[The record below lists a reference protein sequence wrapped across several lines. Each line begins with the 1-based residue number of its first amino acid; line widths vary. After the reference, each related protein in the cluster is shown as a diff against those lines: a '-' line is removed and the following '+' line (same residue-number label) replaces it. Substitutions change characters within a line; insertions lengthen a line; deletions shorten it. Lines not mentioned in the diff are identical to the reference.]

1 MTVLYPLTVVVRA
14 SHQFCFVESVQ
25 SVFKS
30 IYDMAKGN
38 HSHFHEN
45 MRNVHVRSRG
55 LIFVALALTGFGA
68 FSYWGLSTQNNDLLT
83 KIEALED
90 NLKIG

>member
-1 MTVLYPLTVVVRA
+1 
-14 SHQFCFVESVQ
+14 
-25 SVFKS
+25 
-30 IYDMAKGN
+30 MAKGN